1 MRYSKFTILK
11 LAGRKL
17 AILLLITVSAV
28 ASFATLGDGKKNSS
42 LSKSALL
49 SSKTIK
55 PGFFSLRSGY
65 TYRGNQVIKP
75 QAQSRFINLSTTVT
89 YQKGNTTYIVPLKKK
104 MIFNNVKIEIGNRQL
119 RRN

>member
-1 MRYSKFTILK
+1 MSYSKFTILK

-17 AILLLITVSAV
+17 AILLLIAVSAI
-28 ASFATLGDGKKNSS
+28 ASFATLGDGKKNSN

-55 PGFFSLRSGY
+55 PGFFTLRSGY

-75 QAQSRFINLSTTVT
+75 QSQNRFINLSTTIT
-89 YQKGNTTYIVPLKKK
+89 YQKGNTTYILPLKKK

>member
-1 MRYSKFTILK
+1 M
-11 LAGRKL
+11 
-17 AILLLITVSAV
+17 AIFLLIAVSAV
-28 ASFATLGDGKKNSS
+28 ASFATLGEGKKNSS
-42 LSKSALL
+42 LPKSSLL

-75 QAQSRFINLSTTVT
+75 QSQSRFINLSTTVT

-104 MIFNNVKIEIGNRQL
+104 AMLNNVKIELGNRQL
-119 RRN
+119 NRN